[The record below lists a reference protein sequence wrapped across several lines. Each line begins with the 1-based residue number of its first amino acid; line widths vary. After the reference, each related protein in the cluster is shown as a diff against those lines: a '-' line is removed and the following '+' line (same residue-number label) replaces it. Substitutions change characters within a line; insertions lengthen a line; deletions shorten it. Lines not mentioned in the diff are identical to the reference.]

1 MKTQFRKWH
10 DHLTTEQRVTTLS
23 LCRPLYS
30 RTVRL
35 VRWISQLLLTQSH
48 HSSTMISSSCR
59 PLYSRTVSLVRWIS
73 QLLLTQSHH
82 SSTMIS
88 SSCRSLYSWT
98 VSLVPLYSWT
108 VSLVRWISQLLLTQ
122 SHHSSTM
129 ISSSCRSLYS
139 RTVSLVRWIS
149 QLLFTQPHHSSTM
162 ISSSCRLLYS
172 RTVSLVF
179 LYSWTVSLVRWISQL
194 LLTQSHHFS
203 TMISSSCRF
212 LYSWTVSLVRWIL
225 QLLLSQTHHFP
236 AYRFLIH
243 RSILKATF
251 SQWERSALSKYL
263 DLHERNL
270 LVSLYL
276 ICIHVLFYHTFS
288 TKRNLYR
295 IYFTADANYWALP
308 RYLNVKFV
316 SILVDEL
323 LIFAINFFSS
333 RKCESRILS
342 QSSTSSWTAKTKV
355 IANLLVIVNS
365 KRTSSMILNS
375 SAYVS
380 HYDVKSAH
388 KPSSFMITVTRSQLV
403 SCSREIFSISLWL
416 DSLLSDRCWDSVK
429 NVISDS
435 RSHTCTIRLRFC
447 DVRARKQCAQI
458 ENERR

>member
-1 MKTQFRKWH
+1 MKTQFQKWH

-23 LCRPLYS
+23 LCRSLYS

-59 PLYSRTVSLVRWIS
+59 SLYSRTVSLVRWIS

-98 VSLVPLYSWT
+98 VSLMPLYSWT

-149 QLLFTQPHHSSTM
+149 QLLFTQSHHSSTM

-194 LLTQSHHFS
+194 LL
-203 TMISSSCRF
+203 
-212 LYSWTVSLVRWIL
+212 
-225 QLLLSQTHHFP
+225 SQTHYFP

-295 IYFTADANYWALP
+295 IYFTADANYWALS

-342 QSSTSSWTAKTKV
+342 QSSTSFWTAKTKM

-388 KPSSFMITVTRSQLV
+388 KSSSFMITVTRSQLV

-447 DVRARKQCAQI
+447 DVQARKQCAQI